1 VSAAPDDGAPAVPA
15 MARDGEA
22 TGRARRYQ
30 PSVFVVFGVTGDLA
44 ARKILPA
51 LYALHEQGLT
61 QGGCYVLGV
70 GRGQLDDAAVRDIA
84 CRAAMEGKG
93 CEPGSARAWADQ
105 YVFGHGGGEGDLT
118 ALRERIEALEQ
129 AHGLGRRR
137 VFYLSLP
144 PTVFPGTIEAL
155 GKAGLNRADP
165 PDHPEGLLGAE
176 HATGEA
182 WSRIVIEKP
191 FGRDLASA
199 RALNELV
206 HRWFDESQVYR
217 IDHYLG
223 KETVQNLLVFRFA
236 NAMFESLWDRDHIE
250 SVMITVAETLGVE
263 GRAGYYEHAGQLR
276 DMVQSHITQLLAL
289 VAMDVPSAVDAAAV
303 RAEKLKV
310 LRSIRPLT
318 PDDAV
323 LGQYE
328 PGKIDDRDVPGYREE
343 EGVDPASRTE
353 TFAAM
358 TLHIENWR
366 WQGVPF
372 HLRTGKR
379 LLRRLTEIEIKF
391 RRAPVWMFR
400 SVRGEPGPTS
410 ELHRNTLLLTLQP
423 DEGFSLYFDI
433 KAPGE
438 PFRIHRLP
446 LHFNYAEA
454 FARIPEAYQT
464 LLLDVLVGEQ
474 TLFVHADEVEASW
487 ALYAPLL
494 DGRRA
499 VFPYP
504 AGTWG
509 PLEAARVSSR

>member
-1 VSAAPDDGAPAVPA
+1 
-15 MARDGEA
+15 
-22 TGRARRYQ
+22 
-30 PSVFVVFGVTGDLA
+30 
-44 ARKILPA
+44 
-51 LYALHEQGLT
+51 
-61 QGGCYVLGV
+61 
-70 GRGQLDDAAVRDIA
+70 
-84 CRAAMEGKG
+84 
-93 CEPGSARAWADQ
+93 
-105 YVFGHGGGEGDLT
+105 
-118 ALRERIEALEQ
+118 
-129 AHGLGRRR
+129 
-137 VFYLSLP
+137 
-144 PTVFPGTIEAL
+144 
-155 GKAGLNRADP
+155 
-165 PDHPEGLLGAE
+165 
-176 HATGEA
+176 
-182 WSRIVIEKP
+182 
-191 FGRDLASA
+191 
-199 RALNELV
+199 
-206 HRWFDESQVYR
+206 
-217 IDHYLG
+217 
-223 KETVQNLLVFRFA
+223 
-236 NAMFESLWDRDHIE
+236 MFESLWDRDHIE

-276 DMVQSHITQLLAL
+276 DMMQSHITQLLAL

-328 PGKIDDRDVPGYREE
+328 PGRLDDEDVPGYREE
-343 EGVDPASRTE
+343 PGVDPASRTE

-379 LLRRLTEIEIKF
+379 LLRRVTEIEIKF

-423 DEGFSLYFDI
+423 NEGFSLYFDI

-446 LHFNYAEA
+446 LHFSYSEA

-499 VFPYP
+499 VYPYP

-509 PLEAARVSSR
+509 PLEAARISSR

>member
-1 VSAAPDDGAPAVPA
+1 MSAAPDDGSPAGVVEDVGPA
-15 MARDGEA
+15 GSS
-22 TGRARRYQ
+22 RRFH

-61 QGGCYVLGV
+61 PGGCYVLGV

-84 CRAAMEGKG
+84 CKAAMEGKG
-93 CEPGSARAWADQ
+93 CEAAEGRAWADK
-105 YVFGHGGGEGDLT
+105 YVYGQGGGEGDLT
-118 ALRERIEALEQ
+118 PLRERIEAIERE
-129 AHGLGRRR
+129 HGLGRRR

-144 PTVFPGTIEAL
+144 PNAFPSTIEAL
-155 GKAGLNRADP
+155 GKAGLNRAEP
-165 PDHPEGLLGAE
+165 PDAPEGELGAE
-176 HATGEA
+176 HATGDA

-223 KETVQNLLVFRFA
+223 KETVQNLIVFRFA

-328 PGKIDDRDVPGYREE
+328 PGRIDDKDAPGYREE
-343 EGVDPASRTE
+343 PGVDPASRTE

-379 LLRRLTEIEIKF
+379 LLRRVTEIEIKF

-446 LHFNYAEA
+446 LHFNYSEA

-499 VFPYP
+499 VYPYP

-509 PLEAARVSSR
+509 PLEAARISSR